1 MADRLFEEPSLARL
15 YDPFDPD
22 RSDLDAYR
30 SIVGELGARRVLD
43 IGCGTGTFAC
53 MLGRDGVEV
62 VGLDPALASFSR
74 LRLPH
79 GEDPVIGCSGL
90 SASGASALGPSAL
103 GPSALAVG
111 GWTLRNC
118 GDCHRRRSSQEEE
131 EVPMSVEVHVEGRV
145 LAGLM
150 PRFAEAVEQY
160 KGYARTHDY
169 AVPKVLMGLS
179 GEMNTVR
186 LVYRFGSATE
196 YEEQEV
202 RTL

>member
-1 MADRLFEEPSLARL
+1 
-15 YDPFDPD
+15 
-22 RSDLDAYR
+22 
-30 SIVGELGARRVLD
+30 
-43 IGCGTGTFAC
+43 
-53 MLGRDGVEV
+53 
-62 VGLDPALASFSR
+62 
-74 LRLPH
+74 
-79 GEDPVIGCSGL
+79 
-90 SASGASALGPSAL
+90 
-103 GPSALAVG
+103 
-111 GWTLRNC
+111 
-118 GDCHRRRSSQEEE
+118 
-131 EVPMSVEVHVEGRV
+131 MSVEVHVEGRV

-202 RTL
+202 RTLRDEAYGAIAGQMGFAEGTLRYSVYREI